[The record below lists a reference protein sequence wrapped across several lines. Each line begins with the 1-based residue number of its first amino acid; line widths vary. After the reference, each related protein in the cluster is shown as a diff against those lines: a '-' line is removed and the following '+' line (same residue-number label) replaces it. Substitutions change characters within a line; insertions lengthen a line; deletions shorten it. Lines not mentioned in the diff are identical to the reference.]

1 MFDVNP
7 APDRNPH
14 LETAILEGGA
24 HNRSIAL
31 ALEACEFFEIDESDA
46 RTMIRE
52 MAVRIAGTWREVF
65 RDAGVIGAQ
74 ARSFEPAFE
83 HDEAK
88 LAMTL

>member
-14 LETAILEGGA
+14 LETAILEGGS

-31 ALEACEFFEIDESDA
+31 ALSACDFFEIDEVEA
-46 RTMIRE
+46 RTMIRD
-52 MAVRIAGTWREVF
+52 MADRIAVSWREAF
-65 RDAGVIGAQ
+65 RDTGVTGTQ
-74 ARSFEPAFE
+74 ARSVEPAFE

-88 LAMTL
+88 LALSF